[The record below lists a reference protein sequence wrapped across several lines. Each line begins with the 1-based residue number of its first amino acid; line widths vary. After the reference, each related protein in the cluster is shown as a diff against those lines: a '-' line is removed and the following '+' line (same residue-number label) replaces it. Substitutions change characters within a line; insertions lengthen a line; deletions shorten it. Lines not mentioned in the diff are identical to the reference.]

1 MTVKNV
7 SLVEKQQ
14 HNTTK
19 TWSFYAPC
27 SNWNLT

>member
-1 MTVKNV
+1 VKNV

-14 HNTTK
+14 HNTT

-27 SNWNLT
+27 SNRNLT